1 MPSAG
6 LDHLRRKALERLRY
20 ETLTSNAW
28 YVLRRS
34 LAPLARLDLWL
45 ICRRDL
51 TKPLPPRPARLPIE
65 VRPASDAELA
75 QAARLDGAGGEDYAE
90 WLRSWVRAGN
100 ACFVAK
106 VGSDVVARGL
116 LGTGNLHFEDYCIG
130 LADGEVYLT
139 GGYTAQAWRGRRI
152 HLELEYQ
159 RMLWAQRAGARAAY
173 TLVSVDNTRSMRN
186 SFRTGYE
193 AAGLV
198 LCSKAGRS
206 GSPRM
211 WRLRGSLHPIRLAGR
226 TAMDQLLADNDV
238 FEFEGC
244 LLVVPRREP
253 RLFLLNATA
262 RLMWQE
268 LARGVPPDEVAD
280 GLAARFDV
288 PPAQVRADMTAIL
301 AEWSA
306 HKLLTEAPRPDG
318 AAPIAAP
325 ATAGADP
332 RPARR
337 SVEAERVYRLCGRPI
352 RVRCDAPEI
361 EQAIHPPLAHAEDPS
376 SAPSDTIEVVRD
388 GAGYLVVCNGSDVE
402 RTASEE
408 EALGQVYGRILELS
422 YPDAEW
428 LAMMHAGAVGDERG
442 AVVMPADS
450 GSGKSTLTA
459 ALVHAG
465 LRYFSDDVVPL
476 DAGLRIRP
484 MPLGVS
490 LKEGSWPVLATRYPE
505 LEGLPIHPGR
515 RRYLP
520 VAVPRH
526 GPQSGLP
533 VQSLVFP
540 RYRPDQ
546 PMTMRRLTALELL
559 EKLASARSW
568 IALDGRRFGSTLRW
582 IEETPGY
589 DLGYASLEEAVLAI
603 DGLLDGE
610 DRANRP
616 QRHGSRGETRDG

>member
-6 LDHLRRKALERLRY
+6 FDRLRRKTLERLRY
-20 ETLTSNAW
+20 ETVTSNAW
-28 YVLRRS
+28 SVLRRS
-34 LAPLARLDLWL
+34 LAPLARLDLWV
-45 ICRRDL
+45 ICRCDL
-51 TKPLPPRPARLPIE
+51 TKPLPPGHARVPIE
-65 VRPASDAELA
+65 VKPASGAELE
-75 QAARLDGAGGEDYAE
+75 QAARLDGGGESYAG

-106 VGSDVVARGL
+106 VGSEVVGRGL
-116 LGTGNLHFEDYCIG
+116 LGTGNLHFEDYCIVLG
-130 LADGEVYLT
+130 DGEVYLT
-139 GGYTAQAWRGRRI
+139 GGYTAEAWRGRRI
-152 HLELEYQ
+152 HLELEYR
-159 RMLWAQRAGARAAY
+159 RMLAAQQAGARAAY

-198 LCSKAGRS
+198 LGSKARRS
-206 GSPRM
+206 GSPRV
-211 WRLRGSLHPIRLAGR
+211 WRLRGSLHPLRLAGQ
-226 TAMDQLLADNDV
+226 TPMDQLLADNDV

-262 RLMWQE
+262 RMMWQE
-268 LARGVPPDEVAD
+268 LARGVPPDDVAD
-280 GLAARFDV
+280 TLAARFDV

-306 HKLLTEAPRPDG
+306 HNLLTSAPPPDG
-318 AAPIAAP
+318 AAPSAGP
-325 ATAGADP
+325 VTAADP
-332 RPARR
+332 SPVRG
-337 SVEAERVYRLCGRPI
+337 SLHAERVYRLCGRPI

-361 EQAIHPPLAHAEDPS
+361 EQAIHPPLAHAADPS
-376 SAPSDTIEVVRD
+376 SDPTDTVEVVRD
-388 GAGYLVVCNGSDVE
+388 GAGYLVVCNGSDIE
-402 RTASEE
+402 RAATDE
-408 EALGQVYGRILELS
+408 EALGQVFGRILELS
-422 YPDAEW
+422 YPEAKW

-476 DAGLRIRP
+476 DHGLRIRP
-484 MPLGVS
+484 MPLGIS
-490 LKEGSWPVLATRYPE
+490 LKEGSWPVLAARYPE
-505 LEGLPIHPGR
+505 LETLPVYPGRR

-520 VAVPRH
+520 IAAPRH
-526 GPQSGLP
+526 GPRAGLP

-546 PMTMRRLTALELL
+546 PMTLRRLPALDVLG
-559 EKLASARSW
+559 KLASARSW
-568 IALDGRRFGSTLRW
+568 IALDGRRFGITLRW

-603 DGLLDGE
+603 EGLLNGE
-610 DRANRP
+610 RGANRP
-616 QRHGSRGETRDG
+616 